1 MTTKAAVLVNLTI
14 GSFSNERTDAEV
26 TQEVAKKYNANSNA
40 GRYIRKR
47 LPDEVLARIKTLQRE
62 ARKYSYQVA
71 APWMNGGI
79 RIMPAKF
86 IPKCLAFY
94 KTTQQQIQ
102 AEVAQLI
109 TELPKIKAAAKK
121 SRKGLYHESDFPT
134 PEQLKEAF
142 RIELEFIPVPLAE
155 DFRIDFISNK
165 IKKDMTKKNSIRFD
179 AQTTYVKG
187 QILELLYRLQRNLVQ
202 EAPRIRSSTID
213 QLAWFRDNMKE
224 LLLDQSK
231 LKEIKEPLARI
242 DQVILQEFDED
253 ARPKFNPLAID
264 EAVLTVEQ
272 TIKDLS

>member
-14 GSFSNERTDAEV
+14 GSFSNERTDAQA
-26 TQEVAKKYNANSNA
+26 TADVAKLYSANRSA

-47 LPDEVLARIKTLQRE
+47 LPDEVLTRIKTLQRD
-62 ARKYSYQVA
+62 ARKYHYQVA
-71 APWMNGGI
+71 SPWMDGGI
-79 RIMPAKF
+79 RIMAAKF
-86 IPKCLAFY
+86 IPKALAYY
-94 KTTQQQIQ
+94 KTLDMQIKG
-102 AEVAQLI
+102 EVAQI
-109 TELPKIKAAAKK
+109 ATELPAIKAAAKK
-121 SRKGLYHESDFPT
+121 SRKALYHESDFPT
-134 PEQLKEAF
+134 PEQLEEAF

-165 IKKDMTKKNSIRFD
+165 IKKDMTKKNSVRFE

-224 LLLDQSK
+224 LLLDENK
-231 LKEIKEPLARI
+231 LDEIKEPMSRI